1 MAAVNINRQRG
12 FLLIE
17 VLVALLIT
25 TVGLLG
31 LAKLQATAQ
40 QAEIE
45 SYQRSQAL
53 VLVNEVVEHINA
65 NRYAAN
71 CFAFTTSAASG
82 TPYLGA
88 DGADHAA
95 APVCAS
101 GTNPAAAVNAMTL
114 WDQLLKGAAES
125 SGGAQIGAI
134 VGARGCVSFDAATNT
149 YTVAVAWQG
158 ITDTV
163 TPAVACAKGLYGAET
178 KRRVVSSTLQ
188 IANLQ

>member
-25 TVGLLG
+25 TIGLLG

-88 DGADHAA
+88 DGPDHDD
-95 APVCAS
+95 PVCTS
-101 GTNPAAAVNAMTL
+101 GTNPAAAVSAMTL

-125 SGGAQIGAI
+125 SGGAQIGAM
-134 VGARGCVSFDAATNT
+134 VGARGCVSFDAASNT

-178 KRRVVSSTLQ
+178 KRRVVSTTLQ